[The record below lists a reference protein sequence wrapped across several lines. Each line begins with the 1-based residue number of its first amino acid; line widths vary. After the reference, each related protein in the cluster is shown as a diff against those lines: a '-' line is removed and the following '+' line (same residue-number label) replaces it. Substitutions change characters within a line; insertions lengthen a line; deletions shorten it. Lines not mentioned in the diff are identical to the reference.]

1 MESLTCVRCGNG
13 WTPRKSGRPVRCP
26 ACGSRAWNSPRESDG
41 GESAN
46 DHAGSGSGDTN
57 PSRRI
62 VLDETQSERV
72 CEKCGHE
79 WVGPKYKHCPACDRP
94 RWWEPRQLTKADQKT
109 ASRHADAESRRAD
122 QQRRDE
128 ESKRKREQQQQRDAA
143 EYRLHTAAGDVQNA
157 SIWGGPQWIPWAQVF
172 DRAWQAYED
181 AAETARSGAEHERR
195 LDRERAER
203 EHESRRKW
211 EAEAKGAKE
220 QREREIEKQ
229 KRHEHVLR
237 SRAAQARAREAWLD
251 EVWHRRPC
259 AALAKAA
266 STSVDCILDK
276 LLAAIFI
283 VALGVAVILI
293 LEFVAKPMVVSDDG
307 IIEKFRPDEVAPSLA
322 LTPTPIPQNIA
333 QTEEYWLE
341 RRQGLQEGFDFWADA
356 ITARTV
362 SGKKL
367 PNNVTLEYARDS
379 LEYFRTELHAAN
391 LRLAG
396 FSNGNN

>member
-1 MESLTCVRCGNG
+1 MESLTCVRCGKG

-26 ACGSRAWNSPRESDG
+26 ACFSRAWDTDG
-41 GESAN
+41 GEGASE
-46 DHAGSGSGDTN
+46 HADSGSVDAK

-62 VLDETQSERV
+62 VLDDTHAERV
-72 CEKCGHE
+72 CEKCEHE

-94 RWWEPRQLTKADQKT
+94 RWWEPPKQSKADQ
-109 ASRHADAESRRAD
+109 SRAARKADADRRRAD

-157 SIWGGPQWIPWAQVF
+157 SIWGGPQWTPWAQVF

-181 AAETARSGAEHERR
+181 AAEAARSGAEHERR

-229 KRHEHVLR
+229 KKHEHVLR
-237 SRAAQARAREAWLD
+237 SRAAQARAREEWLD
-251 EVWHRRPC
+251 ARWYRRPC
-259 AALAKAA
+259 AALAKVAERAA
-266 STSVDCILDK
+266 QYAVP
-276 LLAAIFI
+276 AI
-283 VALGVAVILI
+283 VLAVIVVASI
-293 LEFVAKPMVVSDDG
+293 LVLEYGIKPMVVSDDG
-307 IIEKFRPDEVAPSLA
+307 IIEIFRPDEVAPSLA

-341 RRQGLQEGFDFWADA
+341 RRQWLQEGFDFWADA

-379 LEYFRTELHAAN
+379 LEYFRTELHATN

>member
-1 MESLTCVRCGNG
+1 MINE
-13 WTPRKSGRPVRCP
+13 
-26 ACGSRAWNSPRESDG
+26 
-41 GESAN
+41 
-46 DHAGSGSGDTN
+46 
-57 PSRRI
+57 
-62 VLDETQSERV
+62 
-72 CEKCGHE
+72 
-79 WVGPKYKHCPACDRP
+79 
-94 RWWEPRQLTKADQKT
+94 
-109 ASRHADAESRRAD
+109 
-122 QQRRDE
+122 
-128 ESKRKREQQQQRDAA
+128 
-143 EYRLHTAAGDVQNA
+143 

-181 AAETARSGAEHERR
+181 AAEAARSEAERERRLERERAEHERQI
-195 LDRERAER
+195 E
-203 EHESRRKW
+203 W
-211 EAEAKGAKE
+211 QMQVEAKAAKE
-220 QREREIEKQ
+220 KREREIEKQ
-229 KRHEHVLR
+229 QHHERVLR
-237 SRAAQARAREAWLD
+237 SRAVQARAREAWLD
-251 EVWHRRPC
+251 ARWHRRPC

-283 VALGVAVILI
+283 VALGAAVILI
-293 LEFVAKPMVVSDDG
+293 LEFVAKPMVVSDDR
-307 IIEKFRPDEVAPSLA
+307 IIERFRPDEVAPSLA

>member
-26 ACGSRAWNSPRESDG
+26 ACGSRAWNSPREADS
-41 GESAN
+41 GEAAN

-62 VLDETQSERV
+62 VLDETQAERV
-72 CEKCGHE
+72 CEKCEHE

-94 RWWEPRQLTKADQKT
+94 RWWEPRQLTKADQK
-109 ASRHADAESRRAD
+109 ASSRHADVERRKAE
-122 QQRRDE
+122 QKRRDE
-128 ESKRKREQQQQRDAA
+128 ERERERERDVADY
-143 EYRLHTAAGDVQNA
+143 ERHVAAGDVQNT
-157 SIWGGPQWIPWAQVF
+157 SIWGGPQWIPCAQVF

-181 AAETARSGAEHERR
+181 AAEADRSEAERERRLDLEHAEHER
-195 LDRERAER
+195 EFQ
-203 EHESRRKW
+203 RKM

-229 KRHEHVLR
+229 KKREHVLR

-283 VALGVAVILI
+283 VALGAAVILI
-293 LEFVAKPMVVSDDG
+293 LEFVAKPMVVSDDR
-307 IIEKFRPDEVAPSLA
+307 IIERFRPDEVAP
-322 LTPTPIPQNIA
+322 
-333 QTEEYWLE
+333 
-341 RRQGLQEGFDFWADA
+341 
-356 ITARTV
+356 
-362 SGKKL
+362 
-367 PNNVTLEYARDS
+367 
-379 LEYFRTELHAAN
+379 
-391 LRLAG
+391 
-396 FSNGNN
+396 

>member
-1 MESLTCVRCGNG
+1 MESLTCVRCGHG

-26 ACGSRAWNSPRESDG
+26 ACGSRKWDSPREADG
-41 GESAN
+41 GEAAN
-46 DHAGSGSGDTN
+46 DRAGSGSGDAK

-62 VLDETQSERV
+62 VLDETQAERV
-72 CEKCGHE
+72 CEKCEHE

-94 RWWEPRQLTKADQKT
+94 RWGEPPKQSKADQ
-109 ASRHADAESRRAD
+109 SRATRKADADRRRAD

-128 ESKRKREQQQQRDAA
+128 ERKREREQQRERDAA

-157 SIWGGPQWIPWAQVF
+157 SIWGGPRWIPWAQVF

-181 AAETARSGAEHERR
+181 AAEADRSEAERERR

-203 EHESRRKW
+203 EREFQRKM
-211 EAEAKGAKE
+211 EAEAKAAKE
-220 QREREIEKQ
+220 QREREMEKQ
-229 KRHEHVLR
+229 RHHERVLR
-237 SRAAQARAREAWLD
+237 SRAVQARAREAWLN

-283 VALGVAVILI
+283 VALGAAVILI

>member
-1 MESLTCVRCGNG
+1 MFDVATAGLRVKAVGRFAVQPAARARGILRAKLTAAR
-13 WTPRKSGRPVRCP
+13 RPTTTL
-26 ACGSRAWNSPRESDG
+26 AAAQAILIRADVSCS
-41 GESAN
+41 
-46 DHAGSGSGDTN
+46 T
-57 PSRRI
+57 RRRP
-62 VLDETQSERV
+62 ERV
-72 CEKCGHE
+72 CEKCEHE

-94 RWWEPRQLTKADQKT
+94 RWWEPRQLTKADQK
-109 ASRHADAESRRAD
+109 ASSRHADVERRKAE
-122 QQRRDE
+122 QKRRDE
-128 ESKRKREQQQQRDAA
+128 ERERERERDVADY
-143 EYRLHTAAGDVQNA
+143 ERHVAAGDVQNT

-181 AAETARSGAEHERR
+181 AAEAARSGAEHERR

-229 KRHEHVLR
+229 QHHERVLR
-237 SRAAQARAREAWLD
+237 SRAVQARAREAWLD
-251 EVWHRRPC
+251 ARWHRRPC

-283 VALGVAVILI
+283 VALGAAVILI
-293 LEFVAKPMVVSDDG
+293 LEFVAKPMVVSDG

-379 LEYFRTELHAAN
+379 LEYFRTELHSAN
-391 LRLAG
+391 FRLAG

>member
-1 MESLTCVRCGNG
+1 MESLTCVRCGKG

-26 ACGSRAWNSPRESDG
+26 ACGSRKWDSPREADG
-41 GESAN
+41 GEAASE
-46 DHAGSGSGDTN
+46 HADGGSGDAK
-57 PSRRI
+57 PSKRI
-62 VLDETQSERV
+62 VLDETQAERV
-72 CEKCGHE
+72 CEKCEHE

-94 RWWEPRQLTKADQKT
+94 RWWEPRQLTKADLKA
-109 ASRHADAESRRAD
+109 ASRHADVESRKAE
-122 QQRRDE
+122 QKRRDE
-128 ESKRKREQQQQRDAA
+128 KSASDREQQRERDAA

-172 DRAWQAYED
+172 DRAWQAYEN
-181 AAETARSGAEHERR
+181 AAEAARSEAKHERR

-203 EHESRRKW
+203 EHEFQRKM

-220 QREREIEKQ
+220 QREREMEKQ
-229 KRHEHVLR
+229 RHHERVLR

-251 EVWHRRPC
+251 ARWYRRPC
-259 AALAKAA
+259 GQIAQAA
-266 STSVDCILDK
+266 SASIGCILDK

-283 VALGVAVILI
+283 VALGAAVILI
-293 LEFVAKPMVVSDDG
+293 LEFVAKPMLDSPDG
-307 IIEKFRPDEVAPSLA
+307 IIEIFRPDEVAPSLA

-341 RRQGLQEGFDFWADA
+341 RRQWLQEGFDFWADA

-379 LEYFRTELHAAN
+379 LESFRAELRTAN

>member
-1 MESLTCVRCGNG
+1 MESLTCVRCDNG

-46 DHAGSGSGDTN
+46 DHAGSGSGDTK

-62 VLDETQSERV
+62 VLDDTHAERV
-72 CEKCGHE
+72 CEKCEHE

-94 RWWEPRQLTKADQKT
+94 RWWEPRQQTKAEQKSTERKADAERRKADQK
-109 ASRHADAESRRAD
+109 
-122 QQRRDE
+122 RRDE
-128 ESKRKREQQQQRDAA
+128 EREQRQKQDAA
-143 EYRLHTAAGDVQNA
+143 EYEYHASIGDVVNT

-172 DRAWQAYED
+172 DRAWRDYED
-181 AAETARSGAEHERR
+181 AAEADRSEAERERR

-203 EHESRRKW
+203 EREIEQEM
-211 EAEAKGAKE
+211 EAEAKAAKKK
-220 QREREIEKQ
+220 REREIEKQ
-229 KRHEHVLR
+229 RHHERVLR

-251 EVWHRRPC
+251 ARWHRRPC
-259 AALAKAA
+259 AALSKAA
-266 STSVDCILDK
+266 SASIGCILDK
-276 LLAAIFI
+276 LLAFIFI
-283 VALGVAVILI
+283 AALIAAAIVIM
-293 LEFVAKPMVVSDDG
+293 EFVIKPMVVSDDG
-307 IIEKFRPDEVAPSLA
+307 IIEIFRPDEVAPSLA
-322 LTPTPIPQNIA
+322 LTPTPIPQNIT

-341 RRQGLQEGFDFWADA
+341 RRQRLQEGFEFWVDA
-356 ITARTV
+356 ITARTAR
-362 SGKKL
+362 GKQL

-379 LEYFRTELHAAN
+379 LEYFRAELRTAN